1 MRSQPMR
8 MLPLKVLIA
17 DDHEIVRGGV
27 RSILEEHIEL
37 VVVGEISN
45 GKDAVDEAAVLLPDL
60 IIMDWQIPALEG
72 LLAAQIIKRR
82 NPEIAILMFSI
93 NSGRQYI
100 ELARGM
106 GLDGF
111 IAKDRA
117 ATELILA
124 VDAVIH
130 NQKYFPV

>member
-1 MRSQPMR
+1 MR

-27 RSILEEHIEL
+27 RSILAEHMEL
-37 VVVGEISN
+37 VIVGEVAN
-45 GKDAVDEAAVLLPDL
+45 GKDAVDEAAILLPDL
-60 IIMDWQIPALEG
+60 IIMDWQMPALEG
-72 LLAAQIIKRR
+72 LSAAQIIKRR

-93 NSGRQYI
+93 NSSRQYI

-111 IAKDRA
+111 IAKERA
-117 ATELILA
+117 ATELLLA
-124 VDAVIH
+124 IDV
-130 NQKYFPV
+130 